1 MRSIVNDTILKINS
15 FGTIDELHNYI
26 KYDIN
31 LDEFTYD
38 EFLIIWKQMN
48 LMKY

>member
-15 FGTIDELHNYI
+15 FETIDELHDYI
-26 KYDIN
+26 RETLN
-31 LDEFTYD
+31 LDDFTYD
-38 EFLIIWKQMN
+38 EFLIIWKHMN